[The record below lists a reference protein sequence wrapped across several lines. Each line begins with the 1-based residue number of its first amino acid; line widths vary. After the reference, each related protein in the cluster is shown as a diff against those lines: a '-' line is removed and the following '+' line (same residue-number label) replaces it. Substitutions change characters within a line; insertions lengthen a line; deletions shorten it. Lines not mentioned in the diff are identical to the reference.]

1 LFYRTLV
8 RNRFS
13 KEPFES
19 EETGAVEDMNTQPA
33 AVSPATYAR
42 RRLVLVL
49 TLALATFAAISFATG
64 QAQASNQT
72 SVSQTTKFTYVS
84 VHVGD
89 TLWSLADAYA
99 GETDQRDWI
108 ANLVSLNNLASN
120 NLQPGQRLALPLG

>member
-1 LFYRTLV
+1 M
-8 RNRFS
+8 
-13 KEPFES
+13 K
-19 EETGAVEDMNTQPA
+19 TQSA

-49 TLALATFAAISFATG
+49 TLALAIFAAISFATG

-72 SVSQTTKFTYVS
+72 SANHSHASEFTYVS
-84 VHVGD
+84 VHAGD
-89 TLWSLADAYA
+89 TLWSLADTYA
-99 GETDQRDWI
+99 GNADQRDWI